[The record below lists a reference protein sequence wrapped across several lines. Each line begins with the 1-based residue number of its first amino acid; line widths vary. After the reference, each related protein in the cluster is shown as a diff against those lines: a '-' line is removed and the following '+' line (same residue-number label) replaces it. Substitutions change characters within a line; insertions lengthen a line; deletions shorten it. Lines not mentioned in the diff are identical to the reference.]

1 MLDNF
6 VKGFRYNLQKLLF
19 IDLVFFLICI
29 LVFKII
35 IFVLSLGLI
44 LVFLIDWF
52 ILWRVA
58 FNYKKLVVVK
68 LWFATVI
75 IPFILIF
82 LNICWWI
89 PFKFKYLII
98 EVSIILTVLS
108 SSTLHLYFDICV
120 HIVLWFRSLF
130 LKLAFFWTVLLVFV
144 QS

>member
-6 VKGFRYNLQKLLF
+6 VKSFRYNLQKLLF

-58 FNYKKLVVVK
+58 FNYKKLVLVK

>member
-19 IDLVFFLICI
+19 IALVFFLICI

-35 IFVLSLGLI
+35 IFVLCLGLI

>member
-58 FNYKKLVVVK
+58 FNYKKLVLVK

-130 LKLAFFWTVLLVFV
+130 LKQAFFWTVLLVFV